1 MSIGIVID
9 ARAAPAADVA
19 EEVARAVF
27 AGGTVIFPN
36 DTSYGIGCDPYSS
49 EAIDRIY
56 AAKGRPDNRPLTL
69 HVATPQEFL
78 EYAGDNPLAVLAAKR
93 LLPGPVILLIAKP
106 PFVSDELAA
115 GLQTLAFRVPDDPLA
130 RALLDRCGPLAGT
143 TVNRSGAPRYRGDGD
158 HSMLPPADLLG
169 RARADPL
176 RPRILDRRS
185 HRGAR
190 SAAARG
196 RDLRDSPSGT
206 LGSGRTSYDK
216 GAHATI
222 MIRSFWPLIAAAAL
236 ASSPAWAATPPPQAS
251 ARPPSPH
258 PGRPAP
264 PGAAS
269 AAGAS
274 FDLGVWTVHAS
285 SVDANFKT
293 GDFSTPA
300 KVVMTRTGGDV
311 SADRANG
318 NYKTQIVNLVGH
330 VVMHD
335 TQGDYG
341 GIGGQNAGSNGP
353 STLTAD
359 KAEIDGAAKVYK
371 AIGNVHYVQAD
382 TVVDADTGTLNDAT
396 HDLF

>member
-1 MSIGIVID
+1 
-9 ARAAPAADVA
+9 
-19 EEVARAVF
+19 
-27 AGGTVIFPN
+27 
-36 DTSYGIGCDPYSS
+36 
-49 EAIDRIY
+49 
-56 AAKGRPDNRPLTL
+56 
-69 HVATPQEFL
+69 
-78 EYAGDNPLAVLAAKR
+78 
-93 LLPGPVILLIAKP
+93 
-106 PFVSDELAA
+106 
-115 GLQTLAFRVPDDPLA
+115 
-130 RALLDRCGPLAGT
+130 
-143 TVNRSGAPRYRGDGD
+143 
-158 HSMLPPADLLG
+158 
-169 RARADPL
+169 
-176 RPRILDRRS
+176 
-185 HRGAR
+185 
-190 SAAARG
+190 
-196 RDLRDSPSGT
+196 
-206 LGSGRTSYDK
+206 
-216 GAHATI
+216 
-222 MIRSFWPLIAAAAL
+222 MIRSFWVLVAAAAL
-236 ASSPAWAATPPPQAS
+236 ASSPAWAATPAPHAS

-285 SVDANFKT
+285 SVDANFKN

-396 HDLF
+396 HDLFLQGNVRIAQGSRKVNAESVVYNTVTDKAHAEGNVTMQFPGQLHRGLATPRPIHVPKNPVTQPVAPTPAASPR